1 MINLKDNSQFNQIV
15 DTLIRLGFLFL
26 IISWCLNIL
35 SPFVSVIIWG
45 VILGMALYPLHN
57 SLSKRLKDRKK
68 LASGIIVLLG
78 ICCIVIPTWLFVGQV
93 ITSFT
98 QLGADFNSGNLKLPP
113 ANKDIAEWP
122 VIGEDLYNLWREA
135 SQSLEKFLSKYQEQ
149 LLSIGQTLFD
159 GVKSIGGSL
168 ITILLAIIIAGALL
182 SGNAAQKLG
191 ELFFLRLAGDKGIEI
206 TTLISKT
213 VSNVVKGVL
222 GVALIQAFLAGLGM
236 LGAGI
241 PYAGVWTLLILIMA
255 ILQLPIIPVIIAIII
270 WLFNDMGTVGA
281 VLWTI
286 YFVAVSLADTPLK
299 AVFLGKGASVP
310 MLVIFLGV
318 IGGFITDGF
327 IGLFT
332 GAIIVSIGYSLFM
345 AWLKQGDLSEFDKSE

>member
-78 ICCIVIPTWLFVGQV
+78 VCCIVIPTWLFVGQV

-168 ITILLAIIIAGALL
+168 ITILLAIIIAGTLL
-182 SGNAAQKLG
+182 SGNATQKLG